1 MSDFQVDL
9 PIEKFGTLCICA
21 VRYCHSRQSYMPD
34 LVRDIIRPH
43 LKELTDKDLGVMIE
57 DCDFQR
63 HMCLYGDEKIDK
75 PGWLQWEQELLA
87 ERERREQNSGSEMD
101 IHE

>member
-9 PIEKFGTLCICA
+9 PIEKFGTLSICA
-21 VRYCHSRQSYMPD
+21 VRYCQGRQSYMPD
-34 LVRDIIRPH
+34 RVRDIIRPH
-43 LKELTDKDLGVMIE
+43 LKELTDKDLEVMIE

-63 HMCLYGDEKIDK
+63 KMCLYGDERIDK

-87 ERERREQNSGSEMD
+87 ERERRKQNGKSRD
-101 IHE
+101 